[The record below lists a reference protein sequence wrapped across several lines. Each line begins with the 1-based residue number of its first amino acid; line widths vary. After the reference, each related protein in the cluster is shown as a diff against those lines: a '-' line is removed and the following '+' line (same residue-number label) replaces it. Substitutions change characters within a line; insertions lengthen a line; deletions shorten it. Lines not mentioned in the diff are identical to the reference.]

1 MNDAEGKNTD
11 ALETNVI
18 TFGCRLN
25 TYESAVISEHLR
37 ANHLDDAV
45 VFNTCAVTQEAE
57 RKARQSIRQ
66 YSRRNPNAKIIVTG
80 CSAQLNPE
88 VYSAMPEVDQVLGN
102 KEKMNSESYSSSA
115 PSVSVGD
122 IMQVKENTSH
132 LLTHYETRTRA
143 IVEIQNGC
151 DHRCT
156 FCTIPLAR
164 GNNRSTPLSQV
175 LDQVGLLVSRGY
187 QEVVFTGVDITNYG
201 LDLPGEPSLGLLC
214 RRVLRQHPSLKRLRI
229 SSIDAVEV
237 DKDFFDL
244 LAYEQRLMPHLH
256 ISLQAGA
263 DLILKRMKRR
273 HLRQDAIDFCAK
285 VRALRSDAT
294 FGADI
299 IVGFPTETEAHFEDS
314 LRLVDECGLTHL
326 HVFPYSP
333 RPDTPAARMPQVNGA
348 VIKQRAQRLREKGEA
363 ALMQY
368 QKSCIGKDIEVLME
382 SGSRGHSHN
391 FDLVKMQSDTA
402 LQAGTFITAHV
413 IGFEERNLIAVPV

>member
-102 KEKMNSESYSSSA
+102 KEKMNSESYSSST

-164 GNNRSTPLSQV
+164 GNNRSTP
-175 LDQVGLLVSRGY
+175 Y
-187 QEVVFTGVDITNYG
+187 
-201 LDLPGEPSLGLLC
+201 
-214 RRVLRQHPSLKRLRI
+214 LRYWIRW
-229 SSIDAVEV
+229 D
-237 DKDFFDL
+237 
-244 LAYEQRLMPHLH
+244 
-256 ISLQAGA
+256 
-263 DLILKRMKRR
+263 
-273 HLRQDAIDFCAK
+273 CW
-285 VRALRSDAT
+285 
-294 FGADI
+294 
-299 IVGFPTETEAHFEDS
+299 
-314 LRLVDECGLTHL
+314 
-326 HVFPYSP
+326 
-333 RPDTPAARMPQVNGA
+333 
-348 VIKQRAQRLREKGEA
+348 
-363 ALMQY
+363 
-368 QKSCIGKDIEVLME
+368 
-382 SGSRGHSHN
+382 
-391 FDLVKMQSDTA
+391 
-402 LQAGTFITAHV
+402 
-413 IGFEERNLIAVPV
+413 